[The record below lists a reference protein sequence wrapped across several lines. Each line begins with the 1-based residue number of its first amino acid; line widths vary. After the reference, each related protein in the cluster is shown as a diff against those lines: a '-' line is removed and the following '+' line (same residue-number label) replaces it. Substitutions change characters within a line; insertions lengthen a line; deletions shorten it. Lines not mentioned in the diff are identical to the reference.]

1 MRRFLALLA
10 ALPLCAGLLFALPP
24 AAAQQALPP
33 LQNGTQFGPSV
44 TGSDTTAGMYFGTNR
59 AGISGHIES
68 GVKASGSV
76 PAVSGC
82 GTGTLATGSTD
93 AAGTFT
99 ATGAT
104 GCTLTFGTAYAAA
117 PSCVVTE
124 LTVNTAARTTTVSTT
139 ALVVASGTSGSTYSY
154 ICIAKSGG

>member
-1 MRRFLALLA
+1 MFKKIAHAALALVFSA
-10 ALPLCAGLLFALPP
+10 ALAFAATNISFDGRLIP
-24 AAAQQALPP
+24 
-33 LQNGTQFGPSV
+33 NGT
-44 TGSDTTAGMYFGTNR
+44 A
-59 AGISGHIES
+59 
-68 GVKASGSV
+68 

-93 AAGTFT
+93 VAGTFT

-104 GCTLTFGTAYAAA
+104 GCTLTFGTAYATA
-117 PSCVVTE
+117 PSCTVTE

-154 ICIAKSGG
+154 VCMAKAGG